1 MTTSQDIE
9 LNNVGRLA
17 YKKKHFFLG
26 SGSGVSYWLTGVAL
40 IKAEKFYKTL
50 GRCSISSYHSSPS
63 VSCAA
68 QVQKQPDP
76 HINSKVGGLSWKIYD
91 VAGPIMIGQRDLR
104 ER

>member
-1 MTTSQDIE
+1 MAFIT
-9 LNNVGRLA
+9 
-17 YKKKHFFLG
+17 
-26 SGSGVSYWLTGVAL
+26 
-40 IKAEKFYKTL
+40 KAEKFYKTL

-91 VAGPIMIGQRDLR
+91 VAGPIMIGQRDFAGDDDEKCISWRKNDEGMVRFMNSGWLWLI
-104 ER
+104 

>member
-1 MTTSQDIE
+1 M
-9 LNNVGRLA
+9 
-17 YKKKHFFLG
+17 
-26 SGSGVSYWLTGVAL
+26 TGVAL
-40 IKAEKFYKTL
+40 IIKAEKTL
-50 GRCSISSYHSSPS
+50 QNTWTMFHLLIPFKRK

-76 HINSKVGGLSWKIYD
+76 HINNKVGGLSWKIYD